1 LQAQASFA
9 GDEHSFASPRHGLVR
24 ERARAGRPLI
34 SLIACGNFKNDARG
48 ACEAAR
54 EEDIMQDRQRIEV
67 KLTRRGLV
75 ASAAASSFALV
86 SDPATA
92 QRCPATPPVRTKGP
106 PVWLDLDQEDLD
118 NAYDQEVYAFNSR
131 NIALRHLAN
140 NEKALS
146 AIGKPERLAYGPAD
160 IEKVDIYR
168 TKRLNA
174 PTMMFIHG
182 GAWRGGRSADFAVY
196 AEVFVKAGANFIAID
211 FNNVIET
218 GGDLFPMVDQCRRA
232 VAWVYRNA
240 ASLGA
245 NGDEIYLSSRSSG
258 SHLAGCVVI
267 TEWEKQQLPRDILKG
282 AVLGSGMYDLKAVRL
297 SKRGNYVKFTDDMEQ
312 ALSAQRHI
320 DNIHTP
326 LILAH
331 GTLETPEFQ
340 RQTRDFAAALM
351 AADKP
356 VELIVGKGYN
366 HYELSET
373 FGNPYGILGRA
384 ALAMMKLTT
393 A

>member
-1 LQAQASFA
+1 MVISSDAS
-9 GDEHSFASPRHGLVR
+9 DTR
-24 ERARAGRPLI
+24 
-34 SLIACGNFKNDARG
+34 
-48 ACEAAR
+48 AAR
-54 EEDIMQDRQRIEV
+54 EDIMRDHHLIEG

-75 ASAAASSFALV
+75 AGAAASAFPVA

-92 QRCPATPPVRTKGP
+92 QRCLANPPARPKGP
-106 PVWLDLDQEDLD
+106 LVWLDLDQEGLD
-118 NAYDQEVYAFNSR
+118 DAYDQEVYAFNSR
-131 NIALRHLAN
+131 NIAERHAAN

-146 AIGKPERLAYGPAD
+146 VIGKPERVAYGPTD

-168 TKRLNA
+168 TKRPNA
-174 PTMMFIHG
+174 PTMIFIHG
-182 GAWRGGRSADFAVY
+182 GAWRGGRSANFALY
-196 AEVFVKAGANFIAID
+196 AEVFVKAGANFIAVD

-218 GGDLFPMVDQCRRA
+218 GGDLFPMVEQCRRA

-240 ASLGA
+240 ASFGA
-245 NGDEIYLSSRSSG
+245 NANETYLCSRSSG
-258 SHLAGCVVI
+258 SHLGGCVTI

-297 SKRGNYVKFTDDMEQ
+297 SKRGNYVKFTDEMEQ

-320 DNIHTP
+320 DKIHTP

-351 AADKP
+351 AAGKP
-356 VELIVGKGYN
+356 VQLLVGKGYN
-366 HYELSET
+366 HYEMSET

-384 ALAMMKLTT
+384 ALEMMKLTT